1 MTFLQNQIN
10 YLSIKIHNNNNE
22 VEIRKYT
29 IFLDADNNVL
39 LYPKYLHKQY
49 LTPTNTILIPIIGL
63 NIGECKLKIIIKY
76 EEKTNKSTLDL
87 YRNVLNVKVYK
98 GINLNI
104 EDKIYEYSN
113 SVNRRLIKIN
123 MDVLKSMNIQSIS
136 FSKNKSIIVNKEKF
150 MVEPYNE
157 NNNNDLEN
165 NIIDLQDKNINQK
178 LIVKL
183 INKENEKEDY
193 SNEQMLD
200 ELIGKKKK
208 EDQNNY
214 PHIKDFFKDKFC
226 NENNLILKYKINIMD
241 NNGVNSFNCL
251 YKHEIKINKM
261 PFKNK
266 YYVDDLYLKNNLI
279 NFFNMNY
286 DVEDFDD
293 NQKYITININLL
305 NNDENF
311 EKIGNFIEYI
321 EIKIDNTDNNF
332 EWVGLYSTKIKNVMD
347 KNETENK
354 KVFNCLIDNK
364 SRSLSDKK
372 NELNLNHFIFLIKIK
387 NSSIIYQYT
396 NFPYSIYYNRE

>member
-1 MTFLQNQIN
+1 
-10 YLSIKIHNNNNE
+10 
-22 VEIRKYT
+22 
-29 IFLDADNNVL
+29 
-39 LYPKYLHKQY
+39 
-49 LTPTNTILIPIIGL
+49 
-63 NIGECKLKIIIKY
+63 
-76 EEKTNKSTLDL
+76 
-87 YRNVLNVKVYK
+87 
-98 GINLNI
+98 
-104 EDKIYEYSN
+104 
-113 SVNRRLIKIN
+113 
-123 MDVLKSMNIQSIS
+123 
-136 FSKNKSIIVNKEKF
+136 
-150 MVEPYNE
+150 
-157 NNNNDLEN
+157 
-165 NIIDLQDKNINQK
+165 
-178 LIVKL
+178 
-183 INKENEKEDY
+183 
-193 SNEQMLD
+193 
-200 ELIGKKKK
+200 
-208 EDQNNY
+208 
-214 PHIKDFFKDKFC
+214 
-226 NENNLILKYKINIMD
+226 MD

>member
-1 MTFLQNQIN
+1 
-10 YLSIKIHNNNNE
+10 
-22 VEIRKYT
+22 
-29 IFLDADNNVL
+29 
-39 LYPKYLHKQY
+39 
-49 LTPTNTILIPIIGL
+49 
-63 NIGECKLKIIIKY
+63 
-76 EEKTNKSTLDL
+76 
-87 YRNVLNVKVYK
+87 
-98 GINLNI
+98 
-104 EDKIYEYSN
+104 
-113 SVNRRLIKIN
+113 
-123 MDVLKSMNIQSIS
+123 MNIQSIS
-136 FSKNKSIIVNKEKF
+136 FSKNKFIIVNKEKF
-150 MVEPYNE
+150 IIEPYNE
-157 NNNNDLEN
+157 NNNNDIEN

-183 INKENEKEDY
+183 INKENESEDY
-193 SNEQMLD
+193 NYEQMLD
-200 ELIGKKKK
+200 ELIGKKKR

-214 PHIKDFFKDKFC
+214 PHIKEFFKDKFC

-241 NNGVNSFNCL
+241 NNGVNSLNCL
-251 YKHEIKINKM
+251 YKHEIKINQI
-261 PFKNK
+261 PYKNK
-266 YYVDDLYLKNNLI
+266 YYVDNLYLKNNLVK
-279 NFFNMNY
+279 FFNMNY